1 MSLKV
6 LLMAMSMAAGST
18 FGIVAQSAAVVDVLK
33 EVKAEY
39 APDTRVAVW
48 SVMAKT
54 VDGVEV
60 LTGDVDNQSAK
71 SDILARLDKLNIKF
85 EDKIKILP
93 EATVKGPW
101 ALVSISV
108 ACVRGA
114 AASGAE
120 LTSQAIMGTPV
131 RVLKSEDGM
140 SMVQTPDEYIGY
152 VTDNSLKF
160 ISEEEFYSW
169 KKADRLV
176 VTELETSMYEKP
188 KVDNQTIVSDLLLGN
203 ILVKKGEKGK
213 DKWNYPDIVG
223 IHFPF
228 DDYKEETLGLLKN
241 LNKQSCKIYSFE
253 IKKSITWADIK
264 EYYFQAVSNSSW
276 TNEGYLV
283 VFENIE
289 SDIFSELIR
298 LNASFGIGIIQLEI
312 DSSSKV
318 ILPARQRNLDMQ
330 TLDMLVE
337 KNKNF
342 KDFIDDVNKD
352 INANDKFRIAKDRYD
367 KILNDDGLEKYI
379 KEKHISKEE

>member
-169 KKADRLV
+169 KKP
-176 VTELETSMYEKP
+176 T
-188 KVDNQTIVSDLLLGN
+188 
-203 ILVKKGEKGK
+203 
-213 DKWNYPDIVG
+213 
-223 IHFPF
+223 
-228 DDYKEETLGLLKN
+228 GLLSQNLRRRCMKN
-241 LNKQSCKIYSFE
+241 RKST
-253 IKKSITWADIK
+253 IK
-264 EYYFQAVSNSSW
+264 
-276 TNEGYLV
+276 
-283 VFENIE
+283 
-289 SDIFSELIR
+289 R
-298 LNASFGIGIIQLEI
+298 LCPICCLATYW
-312 DSSSKV
+312 SK
-318 ILPARQRNLDMQ
+318 
-330 TLDMLVE
+330 
-337 KNKNF
+337 
-342 KDFIDDVNKD
+342 
-352 INANDKFRIAKDRYD
+352 
-367 KILNDDGLEKYI
+367 
-379 KEKHISKEE
+379 KEKKASIIKLPHQTVVRVSCLRNTQRHLRSGQIRHTISRR

>member
-160 ISEEEFYSW
+160 ISEEEFY
-169 KKADRLV
+169 
-176 VTELETSMYEKP
+176 T
-188 KVDNQTIVSDLLLGN
+188 
-203 ILVKKGEKGK
+203 GK
-213 DKWNYPDIVG
+213 
-223 IHFPF
+223 
-228 DDYKEETLGLLKN
+228 
-241 LNKQSCKIYSFE
+241 SR
-253 IKKSITWADIK
+253 
-264 EYYFQAVSNSSW
+264 QACCHR
-276 TNEGYLV
+276 T
-283 VFENIE
+283 
-289 SDIFSELIR
+289 
-298 LNASFGIGIIQLEI
+298 
-312 DSSSKV
+312 
-318 ILPARQRNLDMQ
+318 
-330 TLDMLVE
+330 
-337 KNKNF
+337 
-342 KDFIDDVNKD
+342 
-352 INANDKFRIAKDRYD
+352 
-367 KILNDDGLEKYI
+367 
-379 KEKHISKEE
+379 

>member
-18 FGIVAQSAAVVDVLK
+18 FGIVAQSVAVVDVLK

-213 DKWNYPDIVG
+213 YYKVATPDGREGFVLKKHAAALEEWANQTYDFKTIEKNARKMMGRPYLWGGMSAKMADCSGFVRTSYFSNGIILQRDASQQALTGKKVDCAAWRTEAEPGDLIFIGSTSGKVTHVAMYVG
-223 IHFPF
+223 GGKYIHSSGRVKVNSMDPKA
-228 DDYKEETLGLLKN
+228 DDYLDYHFISMSRINNEVGTKGIVSVKN
-241 LNKQSCKIYSFE
+241 HP
-253 IKKSITWADIK
+253 W
-264 EYYFQAVSNSSW
+264 YF
-276 TNEGYLV
+276 
-283 VFENIE
+283 
-289 SDIFSELIR
+289 
-298 LNASFGIGIIQLEI
+298 
-312 DSSSKV
+312 
-318 ILPARQRNLDMQ
+318 
-330 TLDMLVE
+330 
-337 KNKNF
+337 
-342 KDFIDDVNKD
+342 
-352 INANDKFRIAKDRYD
+352 
-367 KILNDDGLEKYI
+367 
-379 KEKHISKEE
+379 